1 MANFA
6 ATFSQQAGLLLS
18 KPLTVRPALA
28 ARRSAGEF
36 LASVEATSCCYAL
49 HPLSN
54 GDSEH
59 SVHQPAGWVE
69 IAPGVALAMIDLL
82 LGGLQAGQQ
91 IPSRPLTEIERRL
104 LLRVVQVAAAAMMQT
119 WPTMVPPL
127 TAQETPLAAACDPGR
142 ATAVVAFELSVQDQ
156 VGALRLC
163 VPGPECPASTSSTAT
178 NSTESRKQAP
188 LLISIA
194 TPEVDVSAD
203 DLAKLAPGDIV
214 TTEADANGEVI
225 VRVAGIPKFAARLG
239 SCSGRRAITITR
251 KLNGSDG
258 R

>member
-1 MANFA
+1 VTDAQHVHSTNAAPQTAELSPVAPNATFWQVISSPRLMANFA

-104 LLRVVQVAAAAMMQT
+104 LLRVVQVAAAAMIA
-119 WPTMVPPL
+119 VPEVEAR
-127 TAQETPLAAACDPGR
+127 TIR
-142 ATAVVAFELSVQDQ
+142 ATR
-156 VGALRLC
+156 ALPSL
-163 VPGPECPASTSSTAT
+163 
-178 NSTESRKQAP
+178 
-188 LLISIA
+188 
-194 TPEVDVSAD
+194 
-203 DLAKLAPGDIV
+203 
-214 TTEADANGEVI
+214 
-225 VRVAGIPKFAARLG
+225 GIPAGK
-239 SCSGRRAITITR
+239 
-251 KLNGSDG
+251 
-258 R
+258 